1 VSAGSDGALYET
13 TWTVEGLLDSSKTA
27 VGAAACGPANVRLN
41 PSDSLRVAG
50 GTRVVK
56 IALASVV
63 CLLLAASLACRKEA
77 PEGDSARAPHEAQGS
92 VSWEPGEYGFDAS
105 VVPWPAR
112 SGAAVTIRA
121 IAGIDDG
128 DRRFSGDVSFR
139 IQPEGGAAGAWVRM
153 AGTEIGDEGTRF
165 EAEQRLPAGKVGLH
179 FRINDL
185 NLGRVV
191 ELTDWTLE
199 VR

>member
-1 VSAGSDGALYET
+1 M
-13 TWTVEGLLDSSKTA
+13 KK
-27 VGAAACGPANVRLN
+27 
-41 PSDSLRVAG
+41 SL
-50 GTRVVK
+50 
-56 IALASVV
+56 SVV
-63 CLLLAASLACRKEA
+63 ASLLLAACLGCRKEA

-105 VVPWPAR
+105 VVPWPAS
-112 SGAAVTIRA
+112 SGTTVTIRA
-121 IAGIDDG
+121 VAGIDDG

-153 AGTEIGDEGTRF
+153 TGTEVGDEGTRF
-165 EAEQRLPAGKVGLH
+165 EAEQLLPAGRVGIH

-199 VR
+199 VP